1 MKKNIKLELT
11 IVLSLALIVIIVAFF
26 IIFSSSRE
34 ALFGEVVAIPGQL
47 GSCYD
52 TDPSNNL
59 NQVGRV
65 TDSSGESF
73 KDSCLGLFTAVQ
85 YNCSSDGNAVRSVSN
100 CVSDGFNY
108 CFNSRC
114 T

>member
-1 MKKNIKLELT
+1 MKKNNKLEWGIILG
-11 IVLSLALIVIIVAFF
+11 LALIIIIVSFF
-26 IIFSSSRE
+26 IVFRSSRE
-34 ALFGEVVAIPGQL
+34 ALFGEVIAIPNQL

-52 TDPSNNL
+52 TDPLNNL
-59 NQVGRV
+59 NQVGTV
-65 TDSSGESF
+65 TDSSGERF

-85 YNCSSDGNAVRSVSN
+85 YNCSSDGSAEKSIDN
-100 CVSDGFNY
+100 CISGGFKY